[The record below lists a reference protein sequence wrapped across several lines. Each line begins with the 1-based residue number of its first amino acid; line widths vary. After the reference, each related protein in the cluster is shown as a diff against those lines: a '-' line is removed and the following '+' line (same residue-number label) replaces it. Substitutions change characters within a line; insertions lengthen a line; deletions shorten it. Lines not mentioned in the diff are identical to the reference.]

1 MKKFI
6 RCLIS
11 DIFLLRIQIS
21 TLLLCVCFGVSV
33 QLGAVE
39 KISVKPNILFIM
51 VDDLG
56 KEWLSCYG
64 SDVIKTPNIDN
75 LAAEG
80 MTFNNAYSMPSCTS
94 SRTTLLTGKY
104 PWRNGYVNH
113 WDVPRWGVAY
123 FDWKKKENTTFAR
136 LMKNLGYATY
146 AAGKWQINDFR
157 VEPQAMK
164 KHGFDDWAMWTG
176 SETGNEP
183 SETRFY
189 DAYVNTPEGS
199 KTYAG
204 KFGPDIYTDSLINFM
219 GKHKKEP
226 MCLYY
231 PMALVHRP
239 WVTTPDEPRVKSR
252 LDRHKAMV
260 RYADKMVGKLIKS
273 LEDLEIRD
281 RTIVIFTTD
290 NGTTGGRVGFTAT
303 RNGVTVP
310 GAKGELNEAG
320 VCTPFI
326 VNCPGMVPEGVET
339 DALTD
344 FSDILPT
351 FLELGGGEIPK
362 GFVTDGVSIA
372 SLILGEE
379 KGAKRKWIMSLG
391 GGAGRLTKD
400 GVRGS
405 EVFGERV
412 IRDKHYKVWVSTKKN
427 IVRLYDLQRDPWEKV
442 NLLEG
447 NPKEYKKVLQKFQ
460 AVVRALPNKD
470 AYPIYEKRAANKW
483 DMKLSSRK

>member
-1 MKKFI
+1 
-6 RCLIS
+6 
-11 DIFLLRIQIS
+11 
-21 TLLLCVCFGVSV
+21 
-33 QLGAVE
+33 
-39 KISVKPNILFIM
+39 
-51 VDDLG
+51 
-56 KEWLSCYG
+56 
-64 SDVIKTPNIDN
+64 
-75 LAAEG
+75 
-80 MTFNNAYSMPSCTS
+80 
-94 SRTTLLTGKY
+94 
-104 PWRNGYVNH
+104 
-113 WDVPRWGVAY
+113 
-123 FDWKKKENTTFAR
+123 
-136 LMKNLGYATY
+136 
-146 AAGKWQINDFR
+146 
-157 VEPQAMK
+157 
-164 KHGFDDWAMWTG
+164 
-176 SETGNEP
+176 
-183 SETRFY
+183 
-189 DAYVNTPEGS
+189 
-199 KTYAG
+199 
-204 KFGPDIYTDSLINFM
+204 
-219 GKHKKEP
+219 
-226 MCLYY
+226 
-231 PMALVHRP
+231 
-239 WVTTPDEPRVKSR
+239 
-252 LDRHKAMV
+252 MV

-326 VNCPGMVPEGVET
+326 VNCPGMVPKGVET
-339 DALTD
+339 DTLTD

-412 IRDKHYKVWVSTKKN
+412 IRDKRYKVWVSTKKN
-427 IVRLYDLQRDPWEKV
+427 IVRLHDLQRDPWEKV

-447 NPKEYKKVLQKFQ
+447 NAEEYKKVLQKFQ
-460 AVVRALPNKD
+460 AVVRDLPNKD
-470 AYPIYEKRAANKW
+470 AYPIYEKRAANTW